1 MATAD
6 GGQQQAGGSH
16 QAVPYDPQIGS
27 GAQQVPQ
34 GALVPFPHDG
44 GQQAPAGSQLALPIG
59 PQMPERLTIGTA
71 KAFKNNYAFPYKKI
85 QVEAEI
91 IYVCN
96 KGSEWA
102 RANEMLVLRCVDDI
116 WTASDSAL
124 TADRSALHCRQ
135 PVFRCLATD
144 ITQPGWHS
152 WQTNHAAGPDE
163 DGLAVD
169 WRGALWAET
178 RLQ

>member
-6 GGQQQAGGSH
+6 GGAQQAGVSSQG
-16 QAVPYDPQIGS
+16 VPYD
-27 GAQQVPQ
+27 PQ

-44 GQQAPAGSQLALPIG
+44 SPQETGGSQLALPIR
-59 PQMPERLTIGTA
+59 PELPECLTIGTQ
-71 KAFKNNYAFPYKKI
+71 KAFDNNYAFSYKKT
-85 QVEAEI
+85 QVGSET

-96 KGSEWA
+96 KGSDYCRVGEI
-102 RANEMLVLRCVDDI
+102 LILRCVDGI

-124 TADRSALHCRQ
+124 TADRSLLQCRQ

-163 DGLAVD
+163 HGLAVD
-169 WRGALWAET
+169 WQGALWAET
-178 RLQ
+178 RVP